1 MSKLVQRA
9 AALVVMV
16 AVTMGAT
23 VWGVSSTTIHY
34 KNIQSDA
41 PVVMTV
47 NGEEIRADEYA
58 GMMYNYMEYY
68 NSMYASFGLTDV
80 WSNEE
85 LAPAMAEM
93 VQSSAQNQVV
103 STRVVM
109 QHFNEAGL
117 SLSYAQQKA
126 LEQQLQSTMDQVGG
140 EETYNYMLGT
150 MGFTPDLYSNMSY
163 SSACYQALND
173 YYYGDNGVNKP
184 TDEELIAQ
192 FEQTYPDAI
201 AAEHILISLTDPETG
216 ETRTADEARALAQE
230 VLDRLNAGEN
240 FEDVMNEVSEDPG
253 LASYPNGYIFVEG
266 QMLQPFYEAALAL
279 KEGEVSG
286 LVETTEGY
294 HIIKRVPVDYEGQL
308 DVYHDELVAAMGATM
323 DNLFTEW
330 LDGADVQTTDTYD
343 QITWENVQDYLPAE
357 VQDTLTAA
365 AATTEQSEQAA
376 EEDAAADAEAEQDAA
391 GADAAADAGTGQAAG
406 AETAAE

>member
-47 NGEEIRADEYA
+47 NGGEIRADEYA

-216 ETRTADEARALAQE
+216 ETRTADEAKALAQD

-253 LASYPNGYIFVEG
+253 LTSYPNGYVFTEG
-266 QMLQPFYEAALAL
+266 QMLEPFYEAAKAL
-279 KEGEVSG
+279 GEDEVSG
-286 LVETTEGY
+286 LVETTAGY
-294 HIIKRVPVDYEGQL
+294 HIIKRLPLDYAAQL
-308 DVYHDELVAAMGATM
+308 DSYREELTQAMGATM
-323 DNLFTEW
+323 DNLLAQWMEE
-330 LDGADVQTTDTYD
+330 ADVQTTDVFD
-343 QITWENVQDYLPAE
+343 QITYENVTDYLPAE
-357 VQDTLTAA
+357 VKDAIAESQA
-365 AATTEQSEQAA
+365 TEQALQQVQ
-376 EEDAAADAEAEQDAA
+376 EDAAAQSETGGDTATEQP
-391 GADAAADAGTGQAAG
+391 ADAAA
-406 AETAAE
+406 AE